1 MRATISRWGNSLA
14 LRLPKAALDA
24 AGLREGDPV
33 TITDEDGVLRIAPIG
48 RVDVHALI
56 ASITP
61 ETLHRDEEWVEAPA
75 RDRELW

>member
-33 TITDEDGVLRIAPIG
+33 TITDEGGVLRIAPIG

-61 ETLHRDEEWVEAPA
+61 ETLHHDEEWIDAPA
-75 RDRELW
+75 RDREVW

>member
-24 AGLREGDPV
+24 AGLREGDSV
-33 TITDEDGVLRIAPIG
+33 TITDEGGVLRIAAIG

-61 ETLHRDEEWVEAPA
+61 ETLHRDEEWIDAPA